1 MVRRPEE
8 KRRAYSAEEIKRYI
22 SDIRMDITENADT
35 INDETAMEMIEEYV
49 FSLEKSGIRT
59 HMQNK
64 ALIER
69 LFLSLRREMD
79 ILQPYVDDRSVS
91 EIMVNGKD
99 HVFIER
105 NGAIERADI
114 CFDSVED
121 LEELIRRIASKV
133 HREINELNPI
143 VDARLSDGSRVN
155 AVYKNVALNGPI
167 LTIRKFPERAMT
179 MDDLMEKGTLD
190 RQLAEFLK
198 KLVAAGYN
206 CFICGGTSSG
216 KTTLLNVLSQS
227 VPSGERVVVIE
238 DSAEL
243 QIGHIENIVRMECRN
258 ANVQGKGEVTMT
270 HLIKA
275 SLRMRPDRIIVG
287 EVRGREVMDMIQA
300 MNTGHDGS
308 LSTGHANSIGG
319 MLKRL
324 EAMFLQAADFP
335 VEAIRSQITEG
346 IDIMIHMSR
355 MRDGCRRIVEVA
367 ELAGMKNGE
376 IQTNCLFRYGDDN
389 VKGQLINR
397 EKMELYEGSE
407 EKSGESKIFSVK

>member
-287 EVRGREVMDMIQA
+287 RGKRKRGHGYD
-300 MNTGHDGS
+300 TGH
-308 LSTGHANSIGG
+308 
-319 MLKRL
+319 
-324 EAMFLQAADFP
+324 E
-335 VEAIRSQITEG
+335 
-346 IDIMIHMSR
+346 
-355 MRDGCRRIVEVA
+355 
-367 ELAGMKNGE
+367 
-376 IQTNCLFRYGDDN
+376 YGP
-389 VKGQLINR
+389 
-397 EKMELYEGSE
+397 
-407 EKSGESKIFSVK
+407 